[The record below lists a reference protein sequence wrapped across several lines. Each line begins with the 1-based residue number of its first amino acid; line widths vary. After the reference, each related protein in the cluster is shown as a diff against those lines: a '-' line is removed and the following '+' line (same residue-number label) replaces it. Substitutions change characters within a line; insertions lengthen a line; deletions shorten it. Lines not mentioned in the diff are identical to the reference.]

1 MIQVKE
7 SVLKALLKNESSEK
21 ILLNSFN
28 IFLPNKKNLKE
39 KGIIVRVCLFP
50 SYFLI
55 CSHNI
60 VSLFGN
66 ICDTMLNVFLLLFG
80 ILFTGYVFF
89 QALLNDNLLIM
100 LIISEAEKDRK
111 EKSKL
116 EEVNNR
122 FVSLMV
128 LYIIAIIISLTLTVI
143 VPCIPEDFILLSNI
157 QVSNVVAFILILMF
171 YVFSAELLWRV
182 LSFVRNIYLLFNAY
196 AVSRLTDL
204 VEIEEDD

>member
-1 MIQVKE
+1 
-7 SVLKALLKNESSEK
+7 
-21 ILLNSFN
+21 
-28 IFLPNKKNLKE
+28 
-39 KGIIVRVCLFP
+39 
-50 SYFLI
+50 
-55 CSHNI
+55 
-60 VSLFGN
+60 
-66 ICDTMLNVFLLLFG
+66 MLNVFLSLFG

>member
-1 MIQVKE
+1 MIRVKE
-7 SVLKALLKNESSEK
+7 SILKALLKNDSSEN
-21 ILLNSFN
+21 ILLNSFY
-28 IFLPNKKNLKE
+28 IFLPNKKNWKE
-39 KGIIVRVCLFP
+39 KGIIFGVCLLP
-50 SYFLI
+50 SCFMIY
-55 CSHNI
+55 SHNI
-60 VSLFGN
+60 VELFGNVCNTLLSAFLSLFG
-66 ICDTMLNVFLLLFG
+66 I
-80 ILFTGYVFF
+80 IFTGFVFF

>member
-1 MIQVKE
+1 
-7 SVLKALLKNESSEK
+7 
-21 ILLNSFN
+21 
-28 IFLPNKKNLKE
+28 
-39 KGIIVRVCLFP
+39 
-50 SYFLI
+50 
-55 CSHNI
+55 
-60 VSLFGN
+60 
-66 ICDTMLNVFLLLFG
+66 
-80 ILFTGYVFF
+80 
-89 QALLNDNLLIM
+89 
-100 LIISEAEKDRK
+100 
-111 EKSKL
+111 
-116 EEVNNR
+116 
-122 FVSLMV
+122 MV